1 MASYLLPRPFPYNA
15 GRFRFAFRIHLVAIT
30 ALALLAV
37 VLLRLLPR
45 LVFVAYFMIFAIALI
60 AALMLL
66 NALPPVR
73 TTHSV
78 DGERVVLRQGLH
90 FRLEIPL
97 AKISKARRTE
107 VGSGRPGIRLDRASG
122 ALEVIASGPEAVR
135 LRLNDPVVHK
145 GTLVREVV
153 VDVLEP
159 REFIASGPEAV
170 RLRLNDPVVHKGT
183 LVREVVVDV
192 LEPREFIDCI
202 RERKK
207 GAALMKKL
215 DPDKEVTGP
224 DSEPGEPDEEPPE
237 EPVPREPDLPAPPPI
252 KTSKK
257 PESPSSEPGPAPE
270 PEQPQT
276 TKRPPGPD
284 DGDEIELVPA
294 LPSSAAPQGRVVR
307 IPKRKA

>member
-159 REFIASGPEAV
+159 REFI
-170 RLRLNDPVVHKGT
+170 
-183 LVREVVVDV
+183 
-192 LEPREFIDCI
+192 DCI

>member
-159 REFIASGPEAV
+159 REFI
-170 RLRLNDPVVHKGT
+170 
-183 LVREVVVDV
+183 
-192 LEPREFIDCI
+192 DCI

-237 EPVPREPDLPAPPPI
+237 EPAPREPDLPAPPPI